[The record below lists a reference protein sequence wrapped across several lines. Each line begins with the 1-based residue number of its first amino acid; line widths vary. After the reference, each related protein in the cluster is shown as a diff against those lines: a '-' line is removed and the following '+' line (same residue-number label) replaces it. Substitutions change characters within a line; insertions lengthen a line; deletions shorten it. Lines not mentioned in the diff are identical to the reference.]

1 MNEVPAVPAAAEACL
16 KRVRERLEA
25 LGLDALLVTTP
36 TNRRWLSGFTGSAGV
51 LLVDGRRARIATDG
65 RYHEQARLQ
74 APAFELVAA
83 PLRSVASFAAELLAG
98 LGGAHLGFEPAG
110 LTFGGHQEWSSAIEA
125 LPAADRPRLEPAPGA
140 IEALRAIKDAGELDA
155 LTRAV
160 HLGDDAWAHAAAQ
173 LQPGVSER
181 ALAWEVQ
188 RYAFENGAEGLAFE
202 TIIAAGPHGAM
213 AHARP
218 RDVAIEAGQGVVMDL
233 GVIVDSYCSDL
244 TRTVR
249 AGGTTG
255 PDAQDAQF
263 QRVYDAVLTAQTMA
277 EERIEAGMTGSTA
290 HAIAATV
297 LAEAGYG
304 EAFTHGLG
312 HGIGLD
318 IHEAPRLAAD
328 SDDVL
333 LDGHVVTVE
342 PGVYLPGWGGVRIE
356 DQCVMEDGRLHVLS
370 RAPKLE
376 LDVLKQTGGVAS

>member
-1 MNEVPAVPAAAEACL
+1 MSDAPAARKVAEARL
-16 KRVRERLEA
+16 ERVRERLDA
-25 LGLDALLVTTP
+25 LGLEALLVTTP

-51 LLVDGRRARIATDG
+51 LLVDGGRSRIATDG

-83 PLRSVASFAAELLAG
+83 PLRSVASFAAELLPG
-98 LGGAHLGFEPAG
+98 LGGARLGFEPAS
-110 LTFGGHQEWSSAIEA
+110 LTYAAYEEWSAAIEA
-125 LPAADRPRLEPAPGA
+125 LPGADRPRLQPAAGV
-140 IEALRAIKDAGELDA
+140 IEALRAIKDAAELDA

-173 LQPGVSER
+173 LRPGVSER

-188 RYAFENGAEGLAFE
+188 RYAFEHGAEGLAFE

-213 AHARP
+213 AHAHP

-233 GVIVDSYCSDL
+233 GVIVDGYRSDL
-244 TRTVR
+244 TRTVC
-249 AGGTTG
+249 AGG
-255 PDAQDAQF
+255 PEAEDARF
-263 QRVYDAVLTAQTMA
+263 RRVYDAVLTAQTIA
-277 EERIEAGMTGSTA
+277 EERIEAGMTGGTA
-290 HAIAATV
+290 HAVAATV

-312 HGIGLD
+312 HGVGLD

-328 SDDVL
+328 SADVL

-342 PGVYLPGWGGVRIE
+342 PGVYLPGWGDVRIE
-356 DQCVMEDGRLHVLS
+356 DQCVMEDGRLRVLS
-370 RAPKLE
+370 RAAKLE
-376 LDVLKQTGGVAS
+376 LEVLQHTGGVAS